1 MSKPLGIAREKVKL
15 FLKTKK
21 VLQEYQTNQF

>member
-1 MSKPLGIAREKVKL
+1 MSKTLGIAREKVKL